1 MTAEPAITAELTMN
15 VLPIKKTHN
24 KRKWTGP
31 EQYEDPTG
39 KLMMLPSDLALIW
52 DPAFKK
58 VVEVYAKDEEKFFK
72 DFAAAFGK
80 LLALGCPQCSVEPS
94 LLDKIRGFVGL

>member
-1 MTAEPAITAELTMN
+1 MTCAYRCISP
-15 VLPIKKTHN
+15 
-24 KRKWTGP
+24 
-31 EQYEDPTG
+31 QCYE
-39 KLMMLPSDLALIW
+39 
-52 DPAFKK
+52 
-58 VVEVYAKDEEKFFK
+58 EVYAKDEEKFFK